1 MATDLRHTIEHL
13 TTWERPS
20 ASEGERRA
28 AEWIAA
34 ELRELGYTAD
44 VEEESAHGTYWWPI
58 GIATAAAGVAGLLGR
73 RVLGTVVGAV
83 SALAVWDECGLW
95 RGYWT
100 RKLLPKRST
109 WNVVG
114 RGGDP
119 DAQRT
124 LVLVAHH
131 DAAHTGL
138 AFDFTAVRAYAD
150 RFPERVEQGRAWPG
164 TMNLVFAGPVLV
176 ALGSLLGARVLRRLG
191 TILSLG
197 SAANMVDIGRSP
209 VVPGANDNLSAV
221 AAVLEVARRLRDE
234 PLPGGLRVLFVSTG
248 SEESFEEGMSAF
260 VERHEH
266 ELPREHTDILVLDT
280 VGSPRLILMEGEGM
294 LTKRPYSGALKDV
307 VERAAQ
313 DAGVE
318 LIREHWLSFGS
329 DTLITL
335 RKGYRGALLASFD
348 EHKLPSNYHQ
358 PTDTADRIDYSTVE
372 DAAKVAEA
380 TARRLA
386 ATGGFGPD
394 AVPAATASS

>member
-44 VEEESAHGTYWWPI
+44 VEEERAHGTYWWPI
-58 GIATAAAGVAGLLGR
+58 GIATAAAGAAGVARPKGLRGR
-73 RVLGTVVGAV
+73 VVAAAVAAV

-100 RKLLPKRST
+100 RRFLPKRST

-114 RGGDP
+114 RGGD
-119 DAQRT
+119 ASAART

-138 AFDFTAVRAYAD
+138 AFDFTAVRAYAE
-150 RFPERVEQGRAWPG
+150 RFPERVENGRAWPG
-164 TMNLVFAGPVLV
+164 TMNLVFYGPVLV
-176 ALGSLLGARVLRRLG
+176 ALGSLLRLKRVRALG

-197 SAANMVDIGRSP
+197 SAANMANIGASQ

-221 AAVLEVARRLRDE
+221 AAVLEVAKRLRDE

-248 SEESFEEGMSAF
+248 SEESFEEGMTAF
-260 VERHEH
+260 IDRHEH
-266 ELPREHTDILVLDT
+266 ELPRESTDILVLDT

-294 LTKRPYSGALKDV
+294 LTKRPYSGPLKDTV
-307 VERAAQ
+307 AAAAEE
-313 DAGVE
+313 AGVE

-335 RKGYRGALLASFD
+335 RRKYRGALIASFD

-358 PTDTADRIDYSTVE
+358 PTDTADRIDYATVE
-372 DAAKVAEA
+372 DAARVAEA
-380 TARRLA
+380 TARRIA
-386 ATGGFGPD
+386 RGDAEFGPD
-394 AVPAATASS
+394 AA